1 MNFVTSLGW
10 DFLSPM
16 KCSCIANIMYIYILL
31 RNAYRELL
39 RAAEEIKR
47 IQSGMFDMEL
57 LFTSFSILA
66 FLILVFDHLILF
78 LICFTGFSPSC
89 DWSVS

>member
-1 MNFVTSLGW
+1 
-10 DFLSPM
+10 M
-16 KCSCIANIMYIYILL
+16 KCSCIANTMYMYICILL
-31 RNAYRELL
+31 RTAYRELL

-57 LFTSFSILA
+57 LFSSFSILA
-66 FLILVFDHLILF
+66 FLILVFDHSILF
-78 LICFTGFSPSC
+78 LFCFTGFSPSC